1 MRCILREALMSN
13 EYVISL
19 LKEKG
24 FRITKQRKLIIDI
37 ILGSDGA
44 SCKEIY
50 HKVIA
55 RDNTVGTATV
65 YRMIRLLEDVG
76 ILKHVDMITLTGN
89 Y

>member
-1 MRCILREALMSN
+1 MSN

-37 ILGSDGA
+37 ILSSDGA

-50 HKVIA
+50 HKVITK
-55 RDNTVGTATV
+55 DNTVGTATV

-76 ILKHVDMITLTGN
+76 ILKHVDMITLTGR

>member
-1 MRCILREALMSN
+1 MSN

-37 ILGSDGA
+37 ILNSDGA

-50 HKVIA
+50 HKVVSK
-55 RDNTVGTATV
+55 DKTVGSATV

-76 ILKHVDMITLTGN
+76 VLKRIDMIALQAP
-89 Y
+89 

>member
-1 MRCILREALMSN
+1 MSN

-19 LKEKG
+19 LKDRG

-37 ILGSDGA
+37 ILSCDGA

-50 HKVIA
+50 HKVNA
-55 RDNTVGTATV
+55 KDKTVGAATV

-76 ILKHVDMITLTGN
+76 VLKHVDMISLTSTS
-89 Y
+89 

>member
-1 MRCILREALMSN
+1 MSN

-19 LKEKG
+19 LKEQG

-37 ILGSDGA
+37 ILSSDGA

-50 HKVIA
+50 HKVVA
-55 RDNTVGTATV
+55 RDSTVGSATV

-76 ILKHVDMITLTGN
+76 ILKHIDMISLGGKA
-89 Y
+89 